1 MLDLTGI
8 WFNTDGGNNEITI
21 IRQFE
26 HLVTIQCLSRRNGMN
41 YESFGFGRLENLDQK
56 KVSDLIITWAYTHS
70 SQGGKKGVVHK
81 TTIMVGSEDLMLQVE
96 DELLTH
102 GTTAKPDSHYG
113 NWERGKKFEINIGG
127 LEWST

>member
-1 MLDLTGI
+1 MLNLTGI
-8 WFNTDGGNNEITI
+8 WFNTDGEDNEITI

-26 HLVTIQCLSRRNGMN
+26 HLVTVHCLSKRNGMN
-41 YESFGFGRLENLDQK
+41 YESFGFGRLESENQK
-56 KVSDLIITWAYTHS
+56 EGSDLIITWAYTHS

-81 TTIMVGSEDLMLQVE
+81 TTVLIGSEDLLLQVE

-102 GTTAKPDSHYG
+102 GSKAKPDSHYG

-127 LEWST
+127 LE

>member
-1 MLDLTGI
+1 MLNLTGI
-8 WFNTDGGNNEITI
+8 WFNTDGEDNEITI

-26 HLVTIQCLSRRNGMN
+26 HLVTVHCLSNRNGMN
-41 YESFGFGRLENLDQK
+41 YESFGFGRLESDNQK
-56 KVSDLIITWAYTHS
+56 EGSDLIITWAYTHS

-81 TTIMVGSEDLMLQVE
+81 TTVLIGSEDLLLQVE

-102 GTTAKPDSHYG
+102 GSKAKPDSHYG

-127 LEWST
+127 LE

>member
-1 MLDLTGI
+1 MLNLTGI
-8 WFNTDGGNNEITI
+8 WFNTDGEDNEITI

-26 HLVTIQCLSRRNGMN
+26 HLVTVHCLSKRNGMN
-41 YESFGFGRLENLDQK
+41 YESFGFGRLESDNQK
-56 KVSDLIITWAYTHS
+56 EESDLIITWAYTHS

-81 TTIMVGSEDLMLQVE
+81 TTVLIGSEDLLLQVE

-102 GTTAKPDSHYG
+102 GSKAKPDSHYG

-127 LEWST
+127 LE